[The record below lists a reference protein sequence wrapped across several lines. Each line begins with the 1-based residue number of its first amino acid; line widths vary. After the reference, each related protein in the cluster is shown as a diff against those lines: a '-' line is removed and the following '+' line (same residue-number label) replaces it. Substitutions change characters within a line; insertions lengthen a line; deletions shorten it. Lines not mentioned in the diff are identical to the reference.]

1 MPLSGATDTDTTND
15 AAGAPPSVATPTRRV
30 TRSAFKTPPGQTI
43 APPRSP
49 PGAPVRPARKLV
61 LGP

>member
-1 MPLSGATDTDTTND
+1 MPHSGATTDD
-15 AAGAPPSVATPTRRV
+15 AAKPPNVETPTKRV

-49 PGAPVRPARKLV
+49 PGAPRRPVRKLV
-61 LGP
+61 LG

>member
-1 MPLSGATDTDTTND
+1 MPHPGAASSHPATATQ
-15 AAGAPPSVATPTRRV
+15 AVATPTKRV

-49 PGAPVRPARKLV
+49 PGAPVRPVRKFA

>member
-1 MPLSGATDTDTTND
+1 MPHAGATTSSSN
-15 AAGAPPSVATPTRRV
+15 AATAQAVATPTKRV

-61 LGP
+61 LG

>member
-1 MPLSGATDTDTTND
+1 MPHSGATDS
-15 AAGAPPSVATPTRRV
+15 AADSSSVATPTKRV

-43 APPRSP
+43 APPRNP
-49 PGAPVRPARKLV
+49 PGAPVRPVRKFV

>member
-1 MPLSGATDTDTTND
+1 MPHSGATTND
-15 AAGAPPSVATPTRRV
+15 AAKPPNVETPTKRV

-49 PGAPVRPARKLV
+49 PGAPRRPVRKLV
-61 LGP
+61 LG

>member
-1 MPLSGATDTDTTND
+1 MPHSGATTNNAVD
-15 AAGAPPSVATPTRRV
+15 DPPNVETPTKRV

-49 PGAPVRPARKLV
+49 PGEPRRPVRKLV
-61 LGP
+61 LG

>member
-1 MPLSGATDTDTTND
+1 MPRSGATDNGVD
-15 AAGAPPSVATPTRRV
+15 PPNVATPTRRV

-49 PGAPVRPARKLV
+49 PGAPVRPVRPVRKFV

>member
-1 MPLSGATDTDTTND
+1 MPHSGATTTASHAAND
-15 AAGAPPSVATPTRRV
+15 PPSVSTPTRRV

-49 PGAPVRPARKLV
+49 PGAPVRPVRKFV

>member
-1 MPLSGATDTDTTND
+1 MPHPGATSSHPATTQ
-15 AAGAPPSVATPTRRV
+15 AVATPTKRV

-49 PGAPVRPARKLV
+49 PGAPVRPVRKFV

>member
-1 MPLSGATDTDTTND
+1 
-15 AAGAPPSVATPTRRV
+15 V
-30 TRSAFKTPPGQTI
+30 TRSAFKTPPGQMI

-49 PGAPVRPARKLV
+49 PGAPVRPVRKFV